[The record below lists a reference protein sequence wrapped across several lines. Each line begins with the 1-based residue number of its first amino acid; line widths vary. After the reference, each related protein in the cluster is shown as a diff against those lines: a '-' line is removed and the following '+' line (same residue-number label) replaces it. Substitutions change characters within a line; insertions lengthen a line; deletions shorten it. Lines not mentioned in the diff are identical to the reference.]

1 MTETPN
7 AKPGTSRP
15 LSTMRLADLQEL
27 AASMGLV
34 GTSRM
39 RKVELTSAI
48 RAARLAAKSNAAAN
62 TSTATALNPAATVHT
77 NEIPELS
84 INPRLA
90 ARREAE
96 ANELEQSQ
104 AEGVRRLGRRRAS
117 APASAPALTWAAWT

>member
-104 AEGVRRLGRRRAS
+104 G
-117 APASAPALTWAAWT
+117 

>member
-62 TSTATALNPAATVHT
+62 TSTATAPVSYTH
-77 NEIPELS
+77 
-84 INPRLA
+84 LA
-90 ARREAE
+90 AYWRPF
-96 ANELEQSQ
+96 
-104 AEGVRRLGRRRAS
+104 GVGN
-117 APASAPALTWAAWT
+117 